1 MVGTALRD
9 VKLQTELWEPR
20 INTWDIQLDM
30 DKETRPSEYRT
41 ANKQLTKLLATL
53 YTAQASAEAVKDVK
67 RLIAKRII
75 KAMETVDGR
84 MSKAM

>member
-1 MVGTALRD
+1 MGQSARYGQGD
-9 VKLQTELWEPR
+9 AAQR
-20 INTWDIQLDM
+20 IQNG
-30 DKETRPSEYRT
+30 
-41 ANKQLTKLLATL
+41 KQAINKLLATL
-53 YTAQASAEAVKDVK
+53 DTAQASAEAVKDVK